1 MVVKLDDV
9 TICVDRLVCVCDDIR
24 KLARFERRRQ
34 AKGIGGRPMTQYGFA
49 LDGMRKGIPI
59 VLQQTDFVDGT
70 QGDGRL
76 ALMFQEGQHMASQ
89 DLLLFVDRH
98 GDDLILW
105 WWEIV
110 KSNNSDWDYISKQ
123 EGHSSFAWR

>member
-1 MVVKLDDV
+1 
-9 TICVDRLVCVCDDIR
+9 
-24 KLARFERRRQ
+24 
-34 AKGIGGRPMTQYGFA
+34 

>member
-1 MVVKLDDV
+1 
-9 TICVDRLVCVCDDIR
+9 
-24 KLARFERRRQ
+24 
-34 AKGIGGRPMTQYGFA
+34 
-49 LDGMRKGIPI
+49 
-59 VLQQTDFVDGT
+59 
-70 QGDGRL
+70 
-76 ALMFQEGQHMASQ
+76 MFQEGQDMASQ